1 MSGSEG
7 GVYFLSRS
15 ELLAWVNNLLQ
26 LSYTKVEECCSGPRN
41 RTQHTAT
48 GPPPPPPRL
57 CKAAAQQ
64 PCLVSTSQ
72 RNVDVSFTPFSDP
85 NDKNHTQFSAHTAQ
99 ILSSAITRLQISMK
113 PSKSPLM
120 L

>member
-48 GPPPPPPRL
+48 GPPPPPPPPPRL
-57 CKAAAQQ
+57 CKATPLHACSLQ
-64 PCLVSTSQ
+64 PCPLSTGAAHCQ
-72 RNVDVSFTPFSDP
+72 IMDAVYPGEAPP
-85 NDKNHTQFSAHTAQ
+85 NPGATA
-99 ILSSAITRLQISMK
+99 STRK
-113 PSKSPLM
+113 HAC
-120 L
+120 